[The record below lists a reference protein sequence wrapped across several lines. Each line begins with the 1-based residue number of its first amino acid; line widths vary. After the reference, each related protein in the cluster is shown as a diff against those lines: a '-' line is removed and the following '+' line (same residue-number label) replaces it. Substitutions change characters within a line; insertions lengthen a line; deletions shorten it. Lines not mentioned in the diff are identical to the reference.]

1 MILSARTITYLIVVL
16 AGLAALGSVMFCW
29 SMYYPYHKMRE
40 ENYRKE
46 LKVLQDL
53 CASGLI
59 PGEYQ
64 INSVT
69 YGGKATNC
77 SQAFV
82 FTQIPIVFG
91 ALSDMWDDSLVKF
104 IINGGNWKIQVLFAI
119 CTLFI
124 AYRVSQAV
132 ITLLV
137 SGQFIEQLNPG
148 QQFAKLI
155 HNPASPNSK
164 QLIVAKQQQPPPLF
178 NDCQESAFIR

>member
-1 MILSARTITYLIVVL
+1 MKLNTANAFIMGVALFSALCVTV
-16 AGLAALGSVMFCW
+16 FFW
-29 SMYYPYHKMRE
+29 SMYYPYHKTRE

-91 ALSDMWDDSLVKF
+91 ALSDMWDDSLPRF
-104 IINGGNWKIQVLFAI
+104 ILYGGNWQIQLIISI
-119 CTLFI
+119 C
-124 AYRVSQAV
+124 V
-132 ITLLV
+132 IIFGVQVTRMFTTWLV
-137 SGQFIEQLNPG
+137 SAQLIDQLNPG
-148 QQFAKLI
+148 KKIAKMIHGPTPNASSTSSALI
-155 HNPASPNSK
+155 IPRKPLSVNS
-164 QLIVAKQQQPPPLF
+164 
-178 NDCQESAFIR
+178 NYEESAGLY